1 MTIGA
6 YGIKVYEQLK
16 YATILNTSID
26 LGYQVTK
33 EFLWTG
39 QLGYRRGTGE
49 NGLLL
54 PLMQPFTYN
63 SGVTFFRKS
72 FSADA
77 SINGSSSHTR
87 YNPEFGEKGL
97 PAYAVFNLSLAN
109 RFKFNGPQALTLK
122 TGVENLFDRNYTTFA
137 DWNRIPRIGR
147 NFFINLIWNF

>member
-6 YGIKVYEQLK
+6 SGVKVYEQLK
-16 YATILNTSID
+16 YAAILNTSLD
-26 LGYQVTK
+26 VGYQITK
-33 EFLWTG
+33 KLLWTG
-39 QLGYRRGTGE
+39 QLAYRRGTGE

-63 SGVTFFRKS
+63 SVVTFSQKS
-72 FSADA
+72 FFANA

-87 YNPEFGEKGL
+87 YNPEFGEKVL

-109 RFKFNGPQALTLK
+109 RFKFNDAQVLTLK
-122 TGVENLFDRNYTTFA
+122 TGVENLLDRNYTTFA

-147 NFFINLIWNF
+147 NFL